1 MRILVSG
8 ASGFVGSAIS
18 RELSG
23 EGHSVSPLLRI
34 SSEHL
39 PSWDPA
45 RGEIAA
51 SQLEG
56 FDAVIHLAGA
66 SLADG
71 RWTQRRRHIFRESRV
86 PATGLLCETLSSL
99 KSPPKVFIGAS
110 AVGIYGSRAD
120 EELDENSSSGKG
132 FLAQLGQDWEAA
144 TLPASEAGIR
154 VAHLRMGMVLG
165 QSGGALPK
173 LVPLFLVGLGGRLG
187 NGRQWM
193 SWVSLDDLLAMIRF
207 ILEQD
212 SLSGA
217 FNAVA
222 DQPLRNAE
230 FTRELARAL
239 NRPAWL
245 PAPAFALKLIMG
257 KMADE
262 MLLSSQR
269 VRPARLLEAGF
280 EFEHPNL
287 RAALEHHL
295 GKRKG
300 SRA

>member
-1 MRILVSG
+1 MRILISG
-8 ASGFVGSAIS
+8 ASGFVGSALM

-23 EGHSVSPLLRI
+23 KGHSVSPLLRI

-39 PSWDPA
+39 PSWDPV

-71 RWTQRRRHIFRESRV
+71 RWTRRRRHQFRESRV
-86 PATGLLCETLSSL
+86 PATQLLCETLSQL

-120 EELDENSSSGKG
+120 EKLDENSSPGTG
-132 FLAQLGQDWEAA
+132 FLAQLGQDWEEA

-173 LVPLFLVGLGGRLG
+173 LIPLFLAGLGGRLG

-193 SWVSLDDLLAMIRF
+193 SWVSLDDLLAMTRF
-207 ILEQD
+207 ILERD
-212 SLSGA
+212 SLAGA

-222 DQPLRNAE
+222 DEPLRNVE

-245 PAPAFALKLIMG
+245 PAPAFLLKLVLG

-262 MLLSSQR
+262 MLLSSQQ
-269 VRPARLLEAGF
+269 VRPARFLEAGF
-280 EFEHPNL
+280 EFKHPNL
-287 RAALEHHL
+287 ASALEYHL
-295 GKRKG
+295 EKRQG
-300 SRA
+300 RDA